1 MEIFILFVIIL
12 EVVLT
17 SRNFSF
23 VGAQWYLFSLRDSIS
38 IERFCQK
45 QKACDSIIVSYNTT
59 AALTHLCGAIMLM
72 SYLFDFRFSPV
83 VLITISSAICLLL
96 LLQIVFRYATDKRYD
111 LKNSY
116 NAVVEF
122 KRREKVV
129 GKDNDYEVVF
139 IRAYRKIKS
148 ERWWNVIWI
157 VYIVS
162 LSAFILVSE

>member
-1 MEIFILFVIIL
+1 
-12 EVVLT
+12 
-17 SRNFSF
+17 
-23 VGAQWYLFSLRDSIS
+23 
-38 IERFCQK
+38 
-45 QKACDSIIVSYNTT
+45 
-59 AALTHLCGAIMLM
+59 
-72 SYLFDFRFSPV
+72 
-83 VLITISSAICLLL
+83 
-96 LLQIVFRYATDKRYD
+96 LQIVFRYATDKRYD

-139 IRAYRKIKS
+139 IRAYRKIQS

-162 LSAFILVSE
+162 LSLFLYISK

>member
-23 VGAQWYLFSLRDSIS
+23 VGTQWYLFSLRDSIS

-45 QKACDSIIVSYNTT
+45 QKACDSIILSYNTT
-59 AALTHLCGAIMLM
+59 AALTHLWGAIMLM

-129 GKDNDYEVVF
+129 GKDNDHEVVF

-162 LSAFILVSE
+162 LSLFLYISK